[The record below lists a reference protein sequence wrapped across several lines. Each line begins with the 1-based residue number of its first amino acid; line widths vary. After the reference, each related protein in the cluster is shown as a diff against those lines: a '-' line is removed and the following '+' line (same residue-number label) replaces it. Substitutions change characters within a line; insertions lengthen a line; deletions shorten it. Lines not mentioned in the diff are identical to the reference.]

1 MEPQAVVEKAKKE
14 ADEILETAEKERI
27 DKLMDAANEA
37 REKWREQ
44 IENLKEQIDEMAEIL
59 NYGNSKGINMGGVIF
74 GNDQY
79 TATDKREGNEKT
91 AGDGK
96 ESE

>member
-1 MEPQAVVEKAKKE
+1 MA
-14 ADEILETAEKERI
+14 AESGK
-27 DKLMDAANEA
+27 D
-37 REKWREQ
+37 W
-44 IENLKEQIDEMAEIL
+44 KEQIDEMAEIL

-79 TATDKREGNEKT
+79 TATDKSEGNEKT